1 MTFSNFWYCV
11 RLELGREK
19 TAPAYGQFMREA
31 VKTILLWK
39 PAKRVDAFPK
49 TELVFVIITENHL
62 QHFRPVAQA
71 LVQQNHSFSVLYTS
85 ETLFQQY
92 GKEWPGVS
100 FSIHSFV
107 SQWQSWQALLFQSAL
122 LFRNLFS
129 TVPQTASI
137 IRFAKPAFLFN
148 KAMLRLLRGVPRKVI
163 LFKAE
168 GFQANA
174 VLLACRELQLP
185 SFAIQ
190 HGLIGDSAQ
199 VSSLIVDTYLV
210 WSALFKKRLKKWAAG
225 CKVMITGNAAYDAVF
240 QKVITAGPQS
250 LPIIPIQILVLPNS
264 GDSHTPL
271 DQVYLL
277 LDAAVA
283 FAKQNP
289 EGLVTVKP
297 HPADHAEKVRRYLLP
312 HLDCFQ
318 NLRLLDRIHA
328 IPFDD
333 HHIVAINNSGAGM
346 EACIWGRPL
355 LVFASTWESVAV
367 KQYVDSGVAE
377 FVDSAERFASA
388 VSKIQ
393 NGYAAYQLKCKHFVD
408 SELAHHGVA
417 SKRIVEAL
425 TC

>member
-1 MTFSNFWYCV
+1 MTYSKFWYCI
-11 RLELGREK
+11 RFELSREK
-19 TAPAYGQFMREA
+19 GSPAYAQLLRTA
-31 VKTILLWK
+31 AKTLILWK
-39 PAKRVDAFPK
+39 FAKRVDAFPK

-62 QHFRPVAQA
+62 KHFRPVVQA
-71 LVQQNHSFSVLYTS
+71 LAQQNHSFSVIYTS

-107 SQWQSWQALLFQSAL
+107 SKWQSIKALLFQSTL
-122 LFRNLFS
+122 LFKNLFS
-129 TVPQTASI
+129 TEQQKAVI
-137 IRFAKPAFLFN
+137 IRFANPAFLFH
-148 KAMLRLLRGVPRKVI
+148 KTMLRLLRGVPRKVI

-174 VLLACRELQLP
+174 VLMACQELRLP

-190 HGLIGDSAQ
+190 HGLIGDTAQ
-199 VSSLIVDTYLV
+199 VSNLMVDTYLV
-210 WSALFKKRLKKWAAG
+210 WSDLFKKRLEKWAAG

-240 QKVITAGPQS
+240 QNIMASGTQFSPV
-250 LPIIPIQILVLPNS
+250 LPIQILVLPNS

-271 DQVYLL
+271 NQVYLL

-283 FAKQNP
+283 FAQQHP
-289 EGLVTVKP
+289 DALVTVKP
-297 HPADHAEKVRRYLLP
+297 HPADHAEKVKRYLLP
-312 HLDCFQ
+312 HL
-318 NLRLLDRIHA
+318 NTSKNIRLLDRFQA
-328 IPFDD
+328 IPFDR

-355 LVFASTWESVAV
+355 LVFASSWESVAV
-367 KQYVDSGVAE
+367 KQYVESGVAE
-377 FVDSAERFASA
+377 FADSTAHFSKA
-388 VSKIQ
+388 VIKIL
-393 NGYAAYQLKCKHFVD
+393 NSYEAYKLKCNRFVNI
-408 SELAHHGVA
+408 ELAHHGVA